1 MLKDMFIRRVLF
13 LVTLVALFWFLWAI
27 RSVLLYMIIAAVVML
42 IASPAVSYIDKIRIG
57 RFHIPRTINVVVV
70 LAFMVVVLAGLMS
83 LLVPLVASQAEN
95 LQLFDASRA
104 KENLIV
110 IYHNV
115 LDIAASYG
123 VIDDAAAF
131 SPDFIKNID
140 FSFLPNLINNI
151 VSSVGSVMIMIFA
164 VLFFAFF
171 FLKERNR
178 VTSFILSIVP
188 DGSEGKMSQM
198 MTKTSHLLSRY
209 VIGLLIQMSIIFTF
223 TLILLITFGVDN
235 AFLTAT
241 VVALLNVVPYI
252 GPFMGGTMIVI
263 FTMLGGIGQPDMIHT
278 TLYVLGGFLLI
289 QLFDN
294 FVSQPV
300 IFSSSVKAHPLE
312 IFTVTLIGG
321 TLMGIIGMIVAVPL
335 YTLVRIIAKE
345 FFWEFKI
352 VRVFTKDI

>member
-1 MLKDMFIRRVLF
+1 
-13 LVTLVALFWFLWAI
+13 
-27 RSVLLYMIIAAVVML
+27 
-42 IASPAVSYIDKIRIG
+42 
-57 RFHIPRTINVVVV
+57 
-70 LAFMVVVLAGLMS
+70 
-83 LLVPLVASQAEN
+83 
-95 LQLFDASRA
+95 SRA

-223 TLILLITFGVDN
+223 TLILLITFGVDT

-263 FTMLGGIGQPDMIHT
+263 FTMLGGIGQPDMIYT

-289 QLFDN
+289 QFFDN
-294 FVSQPV
+294 FISQPV

>member
-1 MLKDMFIRRVLF
+1 
-13 LVTLVALFWFLWAI
+13 
-27 RSVLLYMIIAAVVML
+27 
-42 IASPAVSYIDKIRIG
+42 
-57 RFHIPRTINVVVV
+57 
-70 LAFMVVVLAGLMS
+70 
-83 LLVPLVASQAEN
+83 
-95 LQLFDASRA
+95 
-104 KENLIV
+104 
-110 IYHNV
+110 
-115 LDIAASYG
+115 
-123 VIDDAAAF
+123 
-131 SPDFIKNID
+131 
-140 FSFLPNLINNI
+140 
-151 VSSVGSVMIMIFA
+151 
-164 VLFFAFF
+164 
-171 FLKERNR
+171 
-178 VTSFILSIVP
+178 
-188 DGSEGKMSQM
+188 
-198 MTKTSHLLSRY
+198 
-209 VIGLLIQMSIIFTF
+209 
-223 TLILLITFGVDN
+223 VDN

-263 FTMLGGIGQPDMIHT
+263 FTMLGGIGQPDMIYT

-294 FVSQPV
+294 FISQPV

>member
-1 MLKDMFIRRVLF
+1 MLKDVFIRRVLF
-13 LVTLVALFWFLWAI
+13 LVAIVALGWFLWAI

-57 RFHIPRTINVVVV
+57 RFYIPRTINVVVV
-70 LAFMVVVLAGLMS
+70 LVFMGLVLVGLLS
-83 LLVPLVASQAEN
+83 LLVPLVATQAEN
-95 LQLFDASRA
+95 LQLLDASRA

-110 IYHNV
+110 IYHNI
-115 LDIAASYG
+115 LNIAASYG

-151 VSSVGSVMIMIFA
+151 VSSIGNVMIMIFA

-178 VTSFILSIVP
+178 VTSFVLSVVP
-188 DGSEGKMSQM
+188 DGTEGKMSQM
-198 MTKTSHLLSRY
+198 MSKTSQLLSRY
-209 VIGLLIQMSIIFTF
+209 IIGLLIQQTIIFVAVL
-223 TLILLITFGVDN
+223 TLLLVFDVDN
-235 AFLTAT
+235 AFLIAT
-241 VVALLNVVPYI
+241 MVALFNVIPYI
-252 GPFMGGTMIVI
+252 GPCLGGVMVVG
-263 FTMLGGIGQPDMIHT
+263 FTMLGLLGQPELLST
-278 TLYVLGGFLLI
+278 TISVLCGFLVV

>member
-1 MLKDMFIRRVLF
+1 MFKDIFIRRFFF
-13 LVTLVALFWFLWAI
+13 LVGVAFLVWFLWAI

-57 RFHIPRTINVVVV
+57 RFHVPRTLNVVMV
-70 LAFMVVVLAGLMS
+70 LAFMVMTLAGLMS
-83 LLVPLVASQAEN
+83 LLVPLVAAQAEN

-115 LDIAASYG
+115 LNIAASYG
-123 VIDDAAAF
+123 VIEDANAF

-151 VSSVGSVMIMIFA
+151 VSSIGNMMIMIFA

-171 FLKERNR
+171 FLKERGR

-188 DGSEGKMSQM
+188 DGTEGKMSQT

-209 VIGLLIQMSIIFTF
+209 VIGLLIQMSVIFTF
-223 TLILLITFGVDN
+223 TLVLFLSFGVDN

-241 VVALLNVVPYI
+241 VVALLNIVPYI
-252 GPFMGGTMIVI
+252 GPLMGGVMIVI
-263 FTMLGGIGQPDMIHT
+263 FTMLGGIGQAEMLST
-278 TLYVLGGFLLI
+278 TLYVLGGFLFI

-294 FVSQPV
+294 FISQPI

-312 IFTVTLIGG
+312 IFAVTLIGG

-345 FFWEFKI
+345 FFWEFKV
-352 VRVFTKDI
+352 VRAFTKDI